1 MAPKDRKYTKSH
13 EWIKVD
19 GDHAIVGITE
29 HAQEEL
35 GDITF
40 VELPEVG
47 ESVEQGEECAE
58 IESVKAASEIFAP
71 VSGTIAEVNEELEDT
86 PETVNSSPFEKGWI
100 FKLKEFDEKQLDEL
114 LDAAAYEKVME
125 DEE

>member
-13 EWIKVD
+13 EWIKID
-19 GDHAIVGITE
+19 GDHAVVGITD

-40 VELPEVG
+40 VELPEVD
-47 ESVEQGEECAE
+47 ENVEQGEECAE

-71 VSGTIAEVNEELEDT
+71 VSGTIAAVNEELEDT
-86 PETVNSSPFEKGWI
+86 PETVNNSPFEKGWI

-114 LDAAAYEKVME
+114 LDASAYEKVVE